1 MLWIQ
6 REVEKVDARE
16 ADRVKE
22 LKELYEKKVG
32 DKDLEIA
39 RLRDSIHKMTEEGSR
54 QQSEMFKRSEEN
66 NSLKS

>member
-39 RLRDSIHKMTEEGSR
+39 RLRDSIHKMTEESSR